1 LEISI
6 FEACIL
12 NDSMRKLSAFCPW
25 LLMVLAVVALCGVP
39 LSAQQTLGGITGS
52 VTDASGGVIPN
63 AQVSLLDEQTS
74 LARSAKSNGAGI
86 YAFVNLPIGTYT
98 LTYTAQGF
106 DVQKTQ
112 HIAVQ
117 ADRTAT
123 VNAQLK
129 IGATSETVEV
139 EATPLL
145 NAVDTTNGYVLDNT
159 QIDMAPLPTGSF
171 TGLAILSTG
180 VSAELNGGT
189 GVNSGLGNAPIWANG
204 QRDTSNTFLLNGVDS
219 SNLFNGKSTSQV
231 GSARVVEN
239 AGGGNN
245 GAGGV
250 IQSSASVYLSIGNAV
265 PSPAPETIEEVRV
278 NASMY
283 DAQQGSTAGAH
294 LDMSTKS
301 GTNVFHGSG
310 YIHRGTDWLNAAPFF
325 FNQDDDIPASQKV
338 PQLHRYAA
346 GATAGGALI
355 KDKLFGFIGYQHL
368 HVSDQEIG
376 YSRFSVP
383 VGLSD
388 DRTADGLA
396 SVANAGWGT
405 SLSGA
410 NLNNNAVNPGSTVA
424 YNLFNQPA
432 VKGEAGSW
440 LIPNPTGVSTVT
452 HPYNV
457 SLPGTAYFIA
467 DQVVADVDWNASPKD
482 TLALKYY
489 YQHDPTTA
497 PYAFSNVPGWTQH
510 LDAGSQVFSIN
521 NVNVLRPNL
530 SVTETLGAIREKIYS
545 TNEQPFGPDAVG
557 VNNLGSS
564 YYSGVSIVDILGS
577 STPTGTSVQTLNIGP
592 GSNQGS
598 LTGVFQNRLMPS
610 GNAIWTL
617 GSHTLA
623 FGGSWSHTQLNPRD
637 RRPGVA
643 GTTASADFGQF
654 VQGLVTSNDD
664 FQTTTFLQGNGDRY
678 YRANQTGLYLQD
690 KYQIRP
696 NLSLTAGIRYD
707 LNGAFSEKYGHL
719 YNFDPK
725 SFAAGSA
732 ADPTNASGAFDS
744 NGYVVAKDN
753 NDTTLSGRQ
762 WGIGPRVGFA
772 WSPSHFDNKVVVRG
786 GSGFYY
792 DRGELFTYL
801 SPGYAAG
808 EVHGG
813 PFGVSQTQ
821 PFVNTQTC
829 EGSRNNMY
837 NGYIPTCY
845 ASTASIPEGVTAT
858 VANLS
863 EPWGASLGA
872 APTGKASDIT
882 QYLPNANA
890 IEGGAIPFTMGA
902 YDPKN
907 KLPYSINYTL
917 DVQWQP
923 RPDIAIELGYVGN
936 LGRHQ
941 VIPVPFNQA
950 QIASPTNIINQQKY
964 SYGYVVSQCTTYNTD
979 GTCASST
986 ALNLADGT
994 PYQSTY
1000 EGGNVDL
1007 RVPYIGYS
1015 SESMDFKAVG
1025 ISQYNALQAHL
1036 DKRMSHGLQVG
1047 ASYTYSHATDE
1058 QSALGLF
1065 YNGDNPNNLRS
1076 GYALSDFDRKHVLN
1090 FTYTYQL
1097 HDFHPADAWAAKFTN
1112 GWSING
1118 LTVLQSGQPFSVIDY
1133 TGAVGSVYYS
1143 TADGVNNP
1151 VVPLASGCTPK
1162 SAVTGKSGAFGT
1174 ADAALRPECFTIPL
1188 LNPGDLGGAIPSN
1201 DPYETTF
1208 VSHGQRNIFR
1218 QASQKRADISLVKLT
1233 SFGERSK
1240 LRYTFDVFNLTNT
1253 TSFDV
1258 TGENVSQ
1265 NDNYNGFPVTTN
1277 GVDVLPTGCK
1287 ADGTQT
1293 NTSFYNCP
1301 SGLGITL
1308 HTIGSPRQV
1317 QMSLRLDF

>member
-1 LEISI
+1 LKPSI
-6 FEACIL
+6 
-12 NDSMRKLSAFCPW
+12 RKVVT
-25 LLMVLAVVALCGVP
+25 LLPRLLAIVAAAALCCSYV
-39 LSAQQTLGGITGS
+39 LAQQTLGGITGE
-52 VTDASGGVIPN
+52 VTDSSGGVIPN
-63 AQVSLLDEQTS
+63 VTVTVVGEQTA
-74 LARSAKSNGAGI
+74 LTRTVKSNGSGV
-86 YAFVNLPIGTYT
+86 YSFVNLPIGTYT
-98 LTYTAQGF
+98 LTYTAENF
-106 DVQKTQ
+106 DVQRTQ

-117 ADRTAT
+117 AERTAT
-123 VNAQLK
+123 VNAALQ
-129 IGATSETVEV
+129 IGKTSETVEV
-139 EATPLL
+139 EASPLM
-145 NAVDTTNGYVLDNT
+145 NAVDTTNGYVLDNA
-159 QIDMAPLPTGSF
+159 QIDLAPLPTGSF

-204 QRDTSNTFLLNGVDS
+204 QRDTSNTFLLNGVDA

-250 IQSSASVYLSIGNAV
+250 IQSSASVYLSIGNAI

-301 GTNVFHGSG
+301 GSNAVHGNA

-325 FNQDDDIPASQKV
+325 FKQDPDIPASQKV
-338 PQLHRYAA
+338 PQLHRYVA
-346 GATAGGALI
+346 GGTAGGALI
-355 KDKLFGFIGYQHL
+355 KDKLFGFVGYQHL

-388 DRTADGLA
+388 DRSADALA
-396 SVANAGWGT
+396 SLANSGWGT
-405 SLSGA
+405 SLTGA
-410 NLNNNAVNPGSTVA
+410 NLNSPTNPGSSVA
-424 YNLFNQPA
+424 YNLMNQPA
-432 VKGEAGSW
+432 VAGESGKW
-440 LIPNPTGVSTVT
+440 LVPNPSGVATVD

-467 DQVVADVDWNASPKD
+467 DQLVGDLDWNAGPKD
-482 TLALKYY
+482 ILALKYY

-497 PYAFSNVPGWTQH
+497 PYAFSNVPGFDQH
-510 LDAGSQVFSIN
+510 MDAGSQVFSIN

-530 SVTETLGAIREKIYS
+530 SVTETLGVIREKIYS
-545 TNEQPFGPDAVG
+545 TNQQPFGPSTVG

-564 YYSGVSIVDILGS
+564 YYSGVSIVDILGAN
-577 STPTGTSVQTLNIGP
+577 TPSGTGIQTLNIGP

-610 GNAIWTL
+610 GNGIWTL
-617 GSHTLA
+617 GNHTLA

-643 GTTASADFGQF
+643 GTTASPDFSEF
-654 VQGLVTSNDD
+654 VQGLVTTNED

-678 YRANQTGLYLQD
+678 YRAGQTGLYLQD

-696 NLSLTAGIRYD
+696 NLSLTAGIRWD
-707 LNGAFSEKYGHL
+707 LNGGLSEKYGHI
-719 YNFDPK
+719 YNFNPSLYD
-725 SFAAGSA
+725 AGTA
-732 ADPTNASGAFDS
+732 ADPTNPAGTFNN
-744 NGYVVAKDN
+744 NGYVVAKGAS
-753 NDTTLSGRQ
+753 DTTLSGRQ
-762 WGIGPRVGFA
+762 WGIGPRLGFA
-772 WSPSHFDNKVVVRG
+772 WSPERFNNKVVVRG
-786 GSGFYY
+786 GTGFYY
-792 DRGELFTYL
+792 DRGELFTYF

-821 PFVNTQTC
+821 PFVNAQTC
-829 EGSRNNMY
+829 SNLQPNLY
-837 NGYIPTCY
+837 NGYIPVCDPAY
-845 ASTASIPEGVTAT
+845 
-858 VANLS
+858 ANLS
-863 EPWGASLGA
+863 EPWGATLGP

-882 QYLPNANA
+882 QYLPNANSIA
-890 IEGGAIPFTMGA
+890 AGAIPFTMGA

-923 RPDIAIELGYVGN
+923 RADVAVEVGYVGN

-941 VIPVPFNQA
+941 VIPIPFNQS
-950 QIASPTNIINQQKY
+950 QIASPGAPIRGQLY
-964 SYGYVVSQCTTYNTD
+964 SYGYTVSEPNYGPPIALPANN
-979 GTCASST
+979 GG
-986 ALNLADGT
+986 ALNQTYL
-994 PYQSTY
+994 STY

-1007 RVPYIGYS
+1007 RVPYVGYS
-1015 SESMDFKAVG
+1015 SESIDFRAAG
-1025 ISQYNALQAHL
+1025 ISMYNALQVHV
-1036 DKRMSHGLQVG
+1036 DKRMGHGLQAG

-1065 YNGDNPNNLRS
+1065 YNGDNPDNLRG
-1076 GYALSDFDRKHVLN
+1076 GYGLSDFDRKHVLN

-1097 HDFHPADAWAAKFTN
+1097 RNFYANDSLKGAFTN
-1112 GWSING
+1112 GWSLNG
-1118 LTVLQSGQPFSVIDY
+1118 ITVLQSGQPFSVIDY
-1133 TGAVGSVYYS
+1133 SGAVGGIYYS
-1143 TADGVNNP
+1143 VFDGVNNP
-1151 VVPLASGCTPK
+1151 VVPLAAGCSAK
-1162 SAVTGKSGAFGT
+1162 SASTGASGAFGT
-1174 ADAALRPECFTIPL
+1174 PALKASCFTLPL
-1188 LNPGDLGGAIPSN
+1188 LNPGDLNGAVPAN

-1218 QASQKRADISLVKLT
+1218 QAPQKRADISLVKLT
-1233 SFGERSK
+1233 SFGERAK
-1240 LRYTFDVFNLTNT
+1240 LRYTLDVFNLTNT

-1258 TGENVSQ
+1258 TGENLTQ
-1265 NDNYNGFPVTTN
+1265 NANYNNYPGTN
-1277 GVDVLPTGCK
+1277 LTPMP
-1287 ADGTQT
+1287 AA
-1293 NTSFYNCP
+1293 NCDSSNSLYSCP
-1301 SGLGITL
+1301 AGLGITL
-1308 HTIGSPRQV
+1308 HTIGSPRQI

>member
-1 LEISI
+1 LKPSI
-6 FEACIL
+6 
-12 NDSMRKLSAFCPW
+12 RKVVP
-25 LLMVLAVVALCGVP
+25 LLPRLLAIVAAAALCCSYV
-39 LSAQQTLGGITGS
+39 LAQQTLGGITGE
-52 VTDASGGVIPN
+52 VTDSSGGVIPN
-63 AQVSLLDEQTS
+63 VTVTVVGEQTA
-74 LARSAKSNGAGI
+74 LTRTVKSNGSGV
-86 YAFVNLPIGTYT
+86 YSFVNLPIGTYT
-98 LTYTAQGF
+98 LTYTAENF
-106 DVQKTQ
+106 DVQRTQ

-117 ADRTAT
+117 AERTAT
-123 VNAQLK
+123 VNAALQ
-129 IGATSETVEV
+129 IGKTSETVEV
-139 EATPLL
+139 EASPLM
-145 NAVDTTNGYVLDNT
+145 NAVDTTNGYVLDNA
-159 QIDMAPLPTGSF
+159 QIDLAPLPTGSF

-204 QRDTSNTFLLNGVDS
+204 QRDTSNTFLLNGVDA

-250 IQSSASVYLSIGNAV
+250 IQSSASVYLSIGNAI

-301 GTNVFHGSG
+301 GSNAVHGNA

-325 FNQDDDIPASQKV
+325 FKQDPDIPASQKV
-338 PQLHRYAA
+338 PQLHRYVA
-346 GATAGGALI
+346 GGTAGGALI
-355 KDKLFGFIGYQHL
+355 KDKLFGFVGYQHL

-388 DRTADGLA
+388 DRSADALA
-396 SVANAGWGT
+396 SLANSGWGT
-405 SLSGA
+405 SLTGA
-410 NLNNNAVNPGSTVA
+410 NLNSPTNPGSSVA
-424 YNLFNQPA
+424 YNLMNQPA
-432 VKGEAGSW
+432 VAGESGKW
-440 LIPNPTGVSTVT
+440 LVPNPSGVATVD

-467 DQVVADVDWNASPKD
+467 DQLVGDLDWNAGPKD

-497 PYAFSNVPGWTQH
+497 PYAFSNVPGFDQH
-510 LDAGSQVFSIN
+510 MDAGSQVFSIN

-530 SVTETLGAIREKIYS
+530 SVTETLGVIREKIYS
-545 TNEQPFGPDAVG
+545 TNQQPFGPSTVG

-564 YYSGVSIVDILGS
+564 YYAGVSIVDILGAN
-577 STPTGTSVQTLNIGP
+577 TPSGTGIQTLNIGP
-592 GSNQGS
+592 GSNQTS

-610 GNAIWTL
+610 GNGIWTI
-617 GSHTLA
+617 GNHTLA
-623 FGGSWSHTQLNPRD
+623 FGGSWSYSQLNPRD

-643 GTTASADFGQF
+643 GTTASPDFSEF
-654 VQGLVTSNDD
+654 VQGLVTTNED
-664 FQTTTFLQGNGDRY
+664 FQTSTFLQGNGDRY
-678 YRANQTGLYLQD
+678 YRAGQTGLYLQD

-696 NLSLTAGIRYD
+696 NLSLTAGIRWD
-707 LNGAFSEKYGHL
+707 LNGGLSEKYGHI
-719 YNFDPK
+719 YNFNPSLYD
-725 SFAAGSA
+725 AGTA
-732 ADPTNASGAFDS
+732 ADPSNPAGTFNN
-744 NGYVVAKDN
+744 NGYVVAKNN

-762 WGIGPRVGFA
+762 WGIGPRLGFA
-772 WSPSHFDNKVVVRG
+772 WSPERFNNKVVVRG
-786 GSGFYY
+786 GTGFYY
-792 DRGELFTYL
+792 DRGELFTYF

-821 PFVNTQTC
+821 PFVNAQTC
-829 EGSRNNMY
+829 SNLQPNLY
-837 NGYIPTCY
+837 NGYIPVCDPAY
-845 ASTASIPEGVTAT
+845 
-858 VANLS
+858 ANLS
-863 EPWGASLGA
+863 EPWGATLGP

-882 QYLPNANA
+882 QYLPNANSIA
-890 IEGGAIPFTMGA
+890 AGAIPFTMGA

-923 RPDIAIELGYVGN
+923 RADVAVEVGYVGN

-941 VIPVPFNQA
+941 VIPIPFNQS
-950 QIASPTNIINQQKY
+950 QIASPGAPIRGQLY
-964 SYGYVVSQCTTYNTD
+964 SYGYTVSEPNYGPPIALPANN
-979 GTCASST
+979 GG
-986 ALNLADGT
+986 ALNQTYL
-994 PYQSTY
+994 STY

-1007 RVPYIGYS
+1007 RVPYVGYS
-1015 SESMDFKAVG
+1015 SESIDFRAAG
-1025 ISQYNALQAHL
+1025 ISMYNALQVHV
-1036 DKRMSHGLQVG
+1036 DKRMGHGLQAG

-1065 YNGDNPNNLRS
+1065 YNGDNPDNLRG
-1076 GYALSDFDRKHVLN
+1076 GYGLSDFDRKHVLN

-1097 HDFHPADAWAAKFTN
+1097 RNFYANDSLKGAFTN
-1112 GWSING
+1112 GWSLNG
-1118 LTVLQSGQPFSVIDY
+1118 ITVLQSGQPFSVIDY
-1133 TGAVGSVYYS
+1133 SGAVGGIYYS
-1143 TADGVNNP
+1143 VFDGVNNP
-1151 VVPLASGCTPK
+1151 VVPLAAGCSAK
-1162 SAVTGKSGAFGT
+1162 SASTGASGAFGT
-1174 ADAALRPECFTIPL
+1174 PALKASCFTLPL
-1188 LNPGDLGGAIPSN
+1188 LNPGDLNGAVPAN

-1218 QASQKRADISLVKLT
+1218 QAPQKRADISLVKLT
-1233 SFGERSK
+1233 SFGERAK
-1240 LRYTFDVFNLTNT
+1240 LRYTLDVFNLTNT

-1258 TGENVSQ
+1258 TGENLTQ
-1265 NDNYNGFPVTTN
+1265 NANYNNYPGTN
-1277 GVDVLPTGCK
+1277 LTPMP
-1287 ADGTQT
+1287 AA
-1293 NTSFYNCP
+1293 NCDSSNSLYSCP
-1301 SGLGITL
+1301 AGLGITL
-1308 HTIGSPRQV
+1308 HTIGSPRQI